1 LDLSD
6 LGSVRSFTENF
17 AAAEA
22 RLDMLVLN
30 AGIMVPPY
38 GRTKDGFE
46 LQFGTNHLGHFA
58 LAARLFPLV
67 RATRDARVVTVT
79 SVAQRAGTVEFAD
92 LHWERRAY
100 KPWGAYGQ
108 SKLANM
114 LFGAELGRRIDAA
127 NARGATITARSTLA
141 QPGWTSTDFQRTTW
155 LVRMLNPLFG
165 MSPPEGALS
174 TLRAACDPN
183 AAQGSYW
190 GPGGW
195 MEARGAPQPARVA
208 PRIADRAVAERLWSV
223 SEELVGTSIDLAPSL
238 GAPVH
243 KAA

>member
-1 LDLSD
+1 
-6 LGSVRSFTENF
+6 
-17 AAAEA
+17 
-22 RLDMLVLN
+22 
-30 AGIMVPPY
+30 
-38 GRTKDGFE
+38 
-46 LQFGTNHLGHFA
+46 
-58 LAARLFPLV
+58 
-67 RATRDARVVTVT
+67 
-79 SVAQRAGTVEFAD
+79 
-92 LHWERRAY
+92 
-100 KPWGAYGQ
+100 
-108 SKLANM
+108 M

-183 AAQGSYW
+183 AAHGSYW

-195 MEARGAPQPARVA
+195 MEARGAPKPTRVA